1 MPLIAAPLVLAALLA
16 TDHSVVVSLP
26 DGGRVEWRR
35 GEAPQLLV
43 LPHPGEGW
51 TKLALRVTGNSW
63 NAREL
68 HSANEH
74 AASPLTGIRVRAP
87 WSLLTGSLRLQ
98 CARALFPHDRRTDSG
113 WEHEIVAPW
122 GGDGESWWELAE
134 WFCGDGSHY
143 PLIREANPALG
154 LFPPA
159 GSRIL
164 IPASILRPEF
174 AGSPAVARDTI
185 RPPAETRVIPT
196 PTEPTR
202 PTVGPQA
209 TAVPSPAVTPAV
221 TAHPAGPDRGA
232 VTGASGLQFQ
242 DREAVYRLRAGE
254 ALYSAV
260 VVRFTGQLQAAD
272 VNATALEIAR
282 HSGISDV
289 TAIPVGYPVR
299 IPLELL
305 LPEFLPP
312 GDPRRVSWEKD
323 REELAAIKRE
333 IRAANLNGI
342 HVILDAGHGGA
353 DTGAIADGVWESTY
367 VYDVMSRLKRVLEE
381 QTKATVWTTVQ
392 DLGGTPSNMQK
403 DVLPQTRGQRLL
415 VDPPYD
421 LSDPTT
427 GVHLRWVL
435 TNSLLQKLARQK
447 VSPERVVFVS
457 IHADSLHPA
466 VRGMMVYVPS
476 RSLRGSHA
484 PWQEVAYRC
493 REARSLTAPRY
504 PAVFRSRAEA
514 LSTQLGDAIVRSA
527 GRSAVPVHTYQ
538 PVRSSVLRG
547 GSRWVPA
554 VLRYSLVPSSVL
566 IEICNLN
573 NEEDRQALLTWRF
586 REKLAHSIAAG
597 LAEGFSR

>member
-1 MPLIAAPLVLAALLA
+1 
-16 TDHSVVVSLP
+16 
-26 DGGRVEWRR
+26 
-35 GEAPQLLV
+35 
-43 LPHPGEGW
+43 
-51 TKLALRVTGNSW
+51 
-63 NAREL
+63 
-68 HSANEH
+68 
-74 AASPLTGIRVRAP
+74 
-87 WSLLTGSLRLQ
+87 
-98 CARALFPHDRRTDSG
+98 
-113 WEHEIVAPW
+113 
-122 GGDGESWWELAE
+122 
-134 WFCGDGSHY
+134 
-143 PLIREANPALG
+143 
-154 LFPPA
+154 
-159 GSRIL
+159 
-164 IPASILRPEF
+164 
-174 AGSPAVARDTI
+174 
-185 RPPAETRVIPT
+185 
-196 PTEPTR
+196 
-202 PTVGPQA
+202 
-209 TAVPSPAVTPAV
+209 
-221 TAHPAGPDRGA
+221 
-232 VTGASGLQFQ
+232 
-242 DREAVYRLRAGE
+242 
-254 ALYSAV
+254 
-260 VVRFTGQLQAAD
+260 
-272 VNATALEIAR
+272 
-282 HSGISDV
+282 
-289 TAIPVGYPVR
+289 
-299 IPLELL
+299 
-305 LPEFLPP
+305 
-312 GDPRRVSWEKD
+312 
-323 REELAAIKRE
+323 
-333 IRAANLNGI
+333 
-342 HVILDAGHGGA
+342 
-353 DTGAIADGVWESTY
+353 
-367 VYDVMSRLKRVLEE
+367 
-381 QTKATVWTTVQ
+381 
-392 DLGGTPSNMQK
+392 MQK

>member
-1 MPLIAAPLVLAALLA
+1 MTLGVAPLMLAVLLA
-16 TDHSVVVSLP
+16 TDHAVVVSLP
-26 DGGRVEWRR
+26 DGGKVEWRR

-51 TKLALRVTGNSW
+51 TKLAQRVSGSSRNAGELR
-63 NAREL
+63 
-68 HSANEH
+68 SANES
-74 AASPLTGIRVRAP
+74 AATPLTGVRVRVP
-87 WSLLTGSLRLQ
+87 WSLLTGSLRVQ
-98 CARALFPHDRRTDSG
+98 CARVLFPRDRRTESG
-113 WEHEIVAPW
+113 WEHEVLAPW
-122 GGDGESWWELAE
+122 GGDGESWWELAD

-143 PLIREANPALG
+143 PAIREANPALG
-154 LFPPA
+154 LFPPS
-159 GSRIL
+159 GSLIL
-164 IPASILRPEF
+164 IPSALLLKEF
-174 AGSPAVARDTI
+174 AAAQPAAHEAG
-185 RPPAETRVIPT
+185 RPSGAPSPT
-196 PTEPTR
+196 PV
-202 PTVGPQA
+202 PTVPTSAPFRGHPA
-209 TAVPSPAVTPAV
+209 PSPVPSPAGAPR
-221 TAHPAGPDRGA
+221 AGNAERGPSA
-232 VTGASGLQFQ
+232 GASGLEFR
-242 DREAVYRLRAGE
+242 DGEAVYHLRAGE

-260 VVRFTGQLQAAD
+260 VVRFTGQLHASD
-272 VNATALEIAR
+272 VNASALEIAR
-282 HSGISDV
+282 HSGISNV

-299 IPLELL
+299 IPLDLL
-305 LPEFLPP
+305 LPEFLPT
-312 GDPRRVSWEKD
+312 GDPRRTAWEKD
-323 REELAAIKRE
+323 REELASIKRV

-367 VYDVMSRLKRVLEE
+367 VYDVMDRLKRVLEE

-392 DLGGTPSNMQK
+392 DPALARSKEPK

-421 LSDPTT
+421 LTDPTT
-427 GVHLRWVL
+427 GVHLRWIL
-435 TNSLLQKLARQK
+435 TNSLLQKLTRQK
-447 VSPERVVFVS
+447 VSAERVVFVS

-484 PWQEVAYRC
+484 PWQDVGYAC
-493 REARSLTAPRY
+493 RESRSLVAPRF
-504 PAVFRSRAEA
+504 AATFRSRAEA

-527 GRSAVPVHTYQ
+527 DRSSVPVHAYE

-554 VLRYSLVPSSVL
+554 VLRYSLVPTSVL

-573 NEEDRQALLTWRF
+573 NEQDRQALLTWRF
-586 REKLAHSIAAG
+586 RERLAHSIAAG